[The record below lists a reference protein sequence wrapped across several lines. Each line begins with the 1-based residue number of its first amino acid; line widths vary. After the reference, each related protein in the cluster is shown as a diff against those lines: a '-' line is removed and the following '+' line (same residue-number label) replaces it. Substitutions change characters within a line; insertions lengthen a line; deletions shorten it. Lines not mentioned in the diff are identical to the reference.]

1 MGHARAAYTTS
12 PRHDATSGT
21 PELPSITTNRTCS
34 VEASAPKHPK
44 CVFMHK
50 VQTATTRVGSVWPA
64 LTVSR
69 HLMPLWILSSSLARR
84 LLLLLSVSLTSKP
97 CWEHAL
103 GCPGGTWRPGAA
115 ANALPVT
122 LIITTSRVRD
132 THFVASGG
140 ARRRTRRQ
148 RTAAATHRS
157 RSSQAVPPLMR
168 THSSTTNR
176 AATHRCRSSQAVS
189 P

>member
-1 MGHARAAYTTS
+1 MCYW
-12 PRHDATSGT
+12 
-21 PELPSITTNRTCS
+21 
-34 VEASAPKHPK
+34 
-44 CVFMHK
+44 HK
-50 VQTATTRVGSVWPA
+50 VQTAISRVGSVWPA
-64 LTVSR
+64 RTVSR
-69 HLMPLWILSSSLARR
+69 HLMPLWILSSSFARR
-84 LLLLLSVSLTSKP
+84 LLLPLSVSLTSKP

-115 ANALPVT
+115 ANALLVT

-148 RTAAATHRS
+148 RTAAATHRC
-157 RSSQAVPPLMR
+157 RSQAVPPLIR

-176 AATHRCRSSQAVS
+176 GSNAPLPVVASRIAVIRTRHPSDTPIVSTVTQQRTAAARR
-189 P
+189 

>member
-1 MGHARAAYTTS
+1 MCYW
-12 PRHDATSGT
+12 
-21 PELPSITTNRTCS
+21 
-34 VEASAPKHPK
+34 
-44 CVFMHK
+44 HK
-50 VQTATTRVGSVWPA
+50 VQTAISRVGSVWPA
-64 LTVSR
+64 RAVSR

-148 RTAAATHRS
+148 RTAAATP
-157 RSSQAVPPLMR
+157 QPLVA
-168 THSSTTNR
+168 SR
-176 AATHRCRSSQAVS
+176 AAIDAHALIDNEPGSNAPLPVVASRIAVIRTRHPS
-189 P
+189 DTPIVSTVTQQRTAAARR